1 MVGGSDIECRGIAVE
16 GGLVPD
22 EVILSVLQ
30 RPGGHLDFRHTGGI
44 RDRAGHT
51 VAAGGNLSDPDIGDL
66 RSLGVLGNVDF
77 ARRGAAFVALGV
89 RSIDMREIF
98 SGFVV
103 VIGDIDIEGSSRA
116 GNRCLVPDEVI
127 LSVLQRPGGHLD
139 FRHTGGIRDRA
150 GHAVAL
156 GGNLGDA
163 DVADDGRGEVCLHI
177 AAVQHPPL
185 RTGAVGG
192 PALHVLAVGHLA
204 FCQVKCKAVDCGD
217 KGVGA
222 VAVVL
227 NAPFFVAVGGLITPL
242 MDVGAVGL
250 AAAGHVHK
258 AGAVQRA
265 DRIQA
270 AADALN
276 VPELVFAA
284 AGHPA
289 VYIGACIL
297 GGSGNVQHQIPVEG
311 AGDGVNTVLQ
321 RSARGR
327 PGENVRKRDHRRRG
341 GRAVSCRV
349 ICINMGQI
357 VAGLQ
362 IVVADAD
369 MEGRGVA
376 GDGRRMPDEVILA
389 VLQRPGRHGDFRHAD
404 VVRNLAGD
412 GVAAPGDVA
421 DLDVVDGRR
430 GGIRNDVDAR
440 AGIVQQSISAAADID
455 AIDINGLIPALGG
468 VDHCIKAVR
477 AARAGIGRRDV
488 GTGLVGLDHMTLGVA
503 VARGTA
509 DVDMNVQRGR
519 GRIRIQCPASDTDLA
534 DPLAGHAV
542 QPAGRSVAGGGNVI
556 ARDIPVGGNICQNV
570 RLRAV
575 AGAEIAAGQR
585 AAVAGVAP
593 TRICAVN
600 GVALIVRDKDCMG
613 QPAAVH
619 DKALGMRIQQSL
631 DRAEAESADGG
642 LTDPDR
648 MDAVAGLGE
657 RIVPAHA
664 VGVGPCAAV
673 GQIIF
678 RDARPVIVA
687 AEIGSC
693 PAHHRIGSAGA
704 AYIGNLPQIQ

>member
-1 MVGGSDIECRGIAVE
+1 MEGI
-16 GGLVPD
+16 
-22 EVILSVLQ
+22 
-30 RPGGHLDFRHTGGI
+30 
-44 RDRAGHT
+44 
-51 VAAGGNLSDPDIGDL
+51 
-66 RSLGVLGNVDF
+66 
-77 ARRGAAFVALGV
+77 
-89 RSIDMREIF
+89 
-98 SGFVV
+98 
-103 VIGDIDIEGSSRA
+103 
-116 GNRCLVPDEVI
+116 
-127 LSVLQRPGGHLD
+127 
-139 FRHTGGIRDRA
+139 
-150 GHAVAL
+150 
-156 GGNLGDA
+156 
-163 DVADDGRGEVCLHI
+163 
-177 AAVQHPPL
+177 
-185 RTGAVGG
+185 
-192 PALHVLAVGHLA
+192 
-204 FCQVKCKAVDCGD
+204 
-217 KGVGA
+217 GA

-227 NAPFFVAVGGLITPL
+227 NAPLFIAVGGLITPL

-265 DRIQA
+265 DGIQA

-341 GRAVSCRV
+341 GRSVSCRV

-376 GDGRRMPDEVILA
+376 GDGRRMPDEVILT

-404 VVRNLAGD
+404 VVRNPAGD
-412 GVAAPGDVA
+412 GVATPGDVA

-468 VDHCIKAVR
+468 VDHRVKAVR
-477 AARAGIGRRDV
+477 AARTGIGRRDV
-488 GTGLVGLDHMTLGVA
+488 GAFQIGLDHMTLGVA

-519 GRIRIQCPASDTDLA
+519 GRIRIQCPASDMDPA
-534 DPLAGHAV
+534 DVVAGHAV

-570 RLRAV
+570 RL
-575 AGAEIAAGQR
+575 
-585 AAVAGVAP
+585 
-593 TRICAVN
+593 
-600 GVALIVRDKDCMG
+600 
-613 QPAAVH
+613 
-619 DKALGMRIQQSL
+619 
-631 DRAEAESADGG
+631 
-642 LTDPDR
+642 
-648 MDAVAGLGE
+648 
-657 RIVPAHA
+657 
-664 VGVGPCAAV
+664 
-673 GQIIF
+673 
-678 RDARPVIVA
+678 
-687 AEIGSC
+687 
-693 PAHHRIGSAGA
+693 
-704 AYIGNLPQIQ
+704 

>member
-1 MVGGSDIECRGIAVE
+1 
-16 GGLVPD
+16 
-22 EVILSVLQ
+22 
-30 RPGGHLDFRHTGGI
+30 
-44 RDRAGHT
+44 
-51 VAAGGNLSDPDIGDL
+51 
-66 RSLGVLGNVDF
+66 
-77 ARRGAAFVALGV
+77 
-89 RSIDMREIF
+89 
-98 SGFVV
+98 
-103 VIGDIDIEGSSRA
+103 
-116 GNRCLVPDEVI
+116 
-127 LSVLQRPGGHLD
+127 
-139 FRHTGGIRDRA
+139 
-150 GHAVAL
+150 
-156 GGNLGDA
+156 
-163 DVADDGRGEVCLHI
+163 
-177 AAVQHPPL
+177 
-185 RTGAVGG
+185 
-192 PALHVLAVGHLA
+192 
-204 FCQVKCKAVDCGD
+204 
-217 KGVGA
+217 
-222 VAVVL
+222 
-227 NAPFFVAVGGLITPL
+227 
-242 MDVGAVGL
+242 MDVGAVSL

-258 AGAVQRA
+258 AGTVQRA
-265 DRIQA
+265 DGIQA

-297 GGSGNVQHQIPVEG
+297 GNSGNVQHQIPVDG
-311 AGDGVNTVLQ
+311 AGNDVNAILQ
-321 RSARGR
+321 SSACGW

-341 GRAVSCRV
+341 GRAVSCRI
-349 ICINMGQI
+349 ICVNMGQI
-357 VAGLQ
+357 IAGFQ

-369 MEGRGVA
+369 MEGRRVA
-376 GDGRRMPDEVILA
+376 GDGRRMPDEVILT

-430 GGIRNDVDAR
+430 GGIRNDVDVR

-468 VDHCIKAVR
+468 VDHCVKAVR

-488 GTGLVGLDHMTLGVA
+488 GAFQIGLDHMTLGVA

-519 GRIRIQCPASDTDLA
+519 GRIRIQCPASDMDPA
-534 DPLAGHAV
+534 DVVAGHAV

-593 TRICAVN
+593 TRICAVD

-619 DKALGMRIQQSL
+619 DKALGMRVQQSL

-642 LTDPDR
+642 FTDPDR
-648 MDAVAGLGE
+648 MDAVARLGE

-678 RDARPVIVA
+678 RDV
-687 AEIGSC
+687 
-693 PAHHRIGSAGA
+693 
-704 AYIGNLPQIQ
+704 